1 MGTRL
6 LKLKCGKVE
15 FALHY
20 LNAWNRLVVNLCT
33 GVWLLAG
40 ERLGKRKESKNER
53 ENMVSGNQQQH
64 KSRYFADIFR

>member
-20 LNAWNRLVVNLCT
+20 LNAWNRLVVNF
-33 GVWLLAG
+33 WLLAG